1 MERKLCKLLFASS
14 SISQFLSRSN
24 VIGKRC
30 GATDMQDETSSRDFP
45 LFTRWNCELCIQSII
60 IINSIWIGTSKIK
73 SLWWWRWKLRW
84 IMWNCMGMVKKDW
97 MMRWK
102 LRWVFLDEDFFLSL
116 DISCAHANEETNEV
130 WICRNSVSER
140 WKGEVS
146 NESTS
151 LKHWKMS
158 RHFPRS
164 ELFLFCW
171 KIREILFV
179 LIQFF
184 SYLPS
189 FTNSPA
195 VVVLKWSWKPSR
207 YGKLRKIARRPRQLS
222 LLKRNY
228 IFI

>member
-1 MERKLCKLLFASS
+1 MQIAFCFFFNLAISLSLERDWEALRSDRHARRDFFSRFSAIHSVELWIVYSVDHHHKFNLDWNIKNQIIMMMTMKIAVNHVKLYGNGEERLNDEMKIAMSFPRWGLF
-14 SISQFLSRSN
+14 SIS
-24 VIGKRC
+24 
-30 GATDMQDETSSRDFP
+30 
-45 LFTRWNCELCIQSII
+45 
-60 IINSIWIGTSKIK
+60 
-73 SLWWWRWKLRW
+73 
-84 IMWNCMGMVKKDW
+84 
-97 MMRWK
+97 
-102 LRWVFLDEDFFLSL
+102 
-116 DISCAHANEETNEV
+116 ISCAHANEETNDF

-171 KIREILFV
+171 EIREILFV